1 MRLQRITHDL
11 GTNQKDRVWICS
23 KKDLQ
28 IITTFSQNW
37 ELWICYD
44 MGLPSVYFF
53 PRRLGPGLSYP
64 CLHIDWFYSN
74 AVTSFISKLKR
85 ASDVCLQ
92 LQTGVVKIQM
102 FVLSTCSDSFS
113 QLRSRIKG
121 FINGICI
128 TWRGCTEAGSPRKAQ
143 NLQESVNAL
152 LYPVWRTENKVPLDD
167 INRIL
172 IIGETK
178 ILVFVLPSILEILG

>member
-1 MRLQRITHDL
+1 MLRHGSAFSLFFSSSARTWAILSLSSH
-11 GTNQKDRVWICS
+11 WIDS
-23 KKDLQ
+23 
-28 IITTFSQNW
+28 TA
-37 ELWICYD
+37 
-44 MGLPSVYFF
+44 
-53 PRRLGPGLSYP
+53 
-64 CLHIDWFYSN
+64 N

-178 ILVFVLPSILEILG
+178 ILCFVLPSILEILG